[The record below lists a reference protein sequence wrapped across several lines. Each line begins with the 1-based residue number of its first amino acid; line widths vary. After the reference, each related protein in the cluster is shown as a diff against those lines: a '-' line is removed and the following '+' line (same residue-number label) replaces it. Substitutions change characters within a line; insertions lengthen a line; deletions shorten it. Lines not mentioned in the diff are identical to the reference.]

1 MSFEKYLKKRSLRE
15 SDNGDYYV
23 LYTFKAS
30 YPDYVPKRVG
40 ILFRFDQYARLT
52 GICDGIFSASQKIQF
67 SEETLRTFQKKHHV
81 GDDDELRYI
90 LKDDKN
96 YSNGL
101 LYITTFDDLKDFKSY
116 CTKYEVFKP
125 LNEHINE
132 DYNGYTNEETYDA
145 ALILNNDSGFD
156 REVNDIMDDCGS
168 LTEFNT
174 FFTED
179 VVDTLED
186 IMDKKLKDNDIFECI
201 IKDLAK
207 HAIAKVNWK
216 EIAAEYWED

>member
-15 SDNGDYYV
+15 SDTGDYYV
-23 LYTFKAS
+23 LYTFKAY

-40 ILFRFDQYARLT
+40 ILFRFNQNARLT

-67 SEETLRTFQKKHHV
+67 SEETLRSFQKKHHV
-81 GDDDELRYI
+81 SNDDELRYI

-101 LYITTFDDLKDFKSY
+101 LYITTFDDLKDFKNY

-132 DYNGYTNEETYDA
+132 DYNGYTNEETYAA
-145 ALILNNDSGFD
+145 ALILNNDYSFE
-156 REVNDIMDDCGS
+156 REVNDVMDDSKSMG
-168 LTEFNT
+168 EFIT
-174 FFTED
+174 FFEED
-179 VVDTLED
+179 VVDTLDD
-186 IMDKKLKDNDIFECI
+186 IIDKKLKDNDVLESI
-201 IKDLAK
+201 IKTLAK

-216 EIAAEYWED
+216 EIAAEYWEK

>member
-1 MSFEKYLKKRSLRE
+1 MSFENYLKRRSLKE

-40 ILFRFDQYARLT
+40 ILFRFNQNARLT

-81 GDDDELRYI
+81 GNDDQLRYI

-132 DYNGYTNEETYDA
+132 DYNGYSNQETYDV
-145 ALILNNDSGFD
+145 ALIINNERDIKED
-156 REVNDIMDDCGS
+156 IADVANQANDISELIGF
-168 LTEFNT
+168 LE
-174 FFTED
+174 ED
-179 VVDTLED
+179 FSDTLDEIID
-186 IMDKKLKDNDIFECI
+186 DKLDCSNGMEAI
-201 IKDLAK
+201 INTIAH
-207 HAIAKVNWK
+207 HALAKVNWR
-216 EIAAEYWED
+216 EIAEDFWKK

>member
-1 MSFEKYLKKRSLRE
+1 MSFENYLKNRSLRE

-23 LYTFKAS
+23 LYTFKTS

-81 GDDDELRYI
+81 GNDDQLRYI
-90 LKDDKN
+90 LKDDDN
-96 YSNGL
+96 YNNGL

-145 ALILNNDSGFD
+145 ALIINNDYGFEHD
-156 REVNDIMDDCGS
+156 VNGIMDDSETMG
-168 LTEFNT
+168 EFIK
-174 FFTED
+174 FFEED
-179 VVDTLED
+179 VVDTLDD
-186 IMDKKLKDNDIFECI
+186 IIDKKLKDNDVFESI
-201 IKDLAK
+201 IKTLAK
-207 HAIAKVNWK
+207 HALAKVNWK
-216 EIAAEYWED
+216 EIAAEYWEK

>member
-1 MSFEKYLKKRSLRE
+1 MSFEKYLKRRSLNE

-40 ILFRFDQYARLT
+40 ILFRFNQNARLT

-81 GDDDELRYI
+81 SNDDELRYI

-101 LYITTFDDLKDFKSY
+101 LYITTFDDLKDFKKY

-145 ALILNNDSGFD
+145 ALILNNDYGFEHD
-156 REVNDIMDDCGS
+156 VNGIMDDSETMG
-168 LTEFNT
+168 EFIK
-174 FFTED
+174 FFEED
-179 VVDTLED
+179 VVDTLEEL
-186 IMDKKLKDNDIFECI
+186 IDKKLKDKDVFESI
-201 IKDLAK
+201 IKTLAK

-216 EIAAEYWED
+216 EIAAEYWEK

>member
-1 MSFEKYLKKRSLRE
+1 MSFENYLKNRSLRE

-23 LYTFKAS
+23 LYTFKTS

-40 ILFRFDQYARLT
+40 ILFRFDQY
-52 GICDGIFSASQKIQF
+52 SQKIQF

-81 GDDDELRYI
+81 GNDDQLRYI
-90 LKDDKN
+90 LKDDDN
-96 YSNGL
+96 YNNGL

-145 ALILNNDSGFD
+145 ALIINNDYGFD
-156 REVNDIMDDCGS
+156 SDINAIMDDS
-168 LTEFNT
+168 ESQSELVKYFED
-174 FFTED
+174 D
-179 VVDTLED
+179 VVDAIEEL
-186 IMDKKLKDNDIFECI
+186 IDKKLKDSNVLESI
-201 IKDLAK
+201 IKTLAK

-216 EIAAEYWED
+216 EIAAEYWEK

>member
-1 MSFEKYLKKRSLRE
+1 MSFEKYLKNRSLRE

-40 ILFRFDQYARLT
+40 ILFRFNQNARLT

-67 SEETLRTFQKKHHV
+67 SEET
-81 GDDDELRYI
+81 
-90 LKDDKN
+90 KN

-145 ALILNNDSGFD
+145 ALILNNDYGFEHD
-156 REVNDIMDDCGS
+156 VNGIMDDSETMG
-168 LTEFNT
+168 EFIK
-174 FFTED
+174 FFEED
-179 VVDTLED
+179 VVDTLDD
-186 IMDKKLKDNDIFECI
+186 IIDKKLKDNDVLESI
-201 IKDLAK
+201 IKTLAK
-207 HAIAKVNWK
+207 HALAKVNWK
-216 EIAAEYWED
+216 EIAAEYWEK

>member
-1 MSFEKYLKKRSLRE
+1 MSFEKYLKNRSLRE

-186 IMDKKLKDNDIFECI
+186 IMDKKLKDNDVFESI
-201 IKDLAK
+201 IKTLAK
-207 HAIAKVNWK
+207 HAISKVNWK
-216 EIAAEYWED
+216 EIAAEYWEN

>member
-1 MSFEKYLKKRSLRE
+1 MSFEKYLKNRSLNE

-40 ILFRFDQYARLT
+40 ILFRFNQNARLT

-81 GDDDELRYI
+81 SNDDELRYI

-145 ALILNNDSGFD
+145 ALILNNDYGFD
-156 REVNDIMDDCGS
+156 REINDIMDDS
-168 LTEFNT
+168 ESQSDLVNYFED
-174 FFTED
+174 D
-179 VVDTLED
+179 VVDALED
-186 IMDKKLKDNDIFECI
+186 LIDKKLKDSNVLESI
-201 IKDLAK
+201 IKTLAK

-216 EIAAEYWED
+216 EIAAEYWER

>member
-1 MSFEKYLKKRSLRE
+1 MSFEKYLKKHSLRE
-15 SDNGDYYV
+15 SDTGDYYV

-40 ILFRFDQYARLT
+40 ILFRFNQNARLT

-81 GDDDELRYI
+81 SNDDELRYI

-101 LYITTFDDLKDFKSY
+101 LYITTFEDLKDFEKY

-125 LNEHINE
+125 LNENINE
-132 DYNGYTNEETYDA
+132 DYNGYTNEETYDV

-174 FFTED
+174 FFMED
-179 VVDTLED
+179 VADTLDD
-186 IMDKKLKDNDIFECI
+186 IIDSKLKDNQVLESI
-201 IKDLAK
+201 IKTLAK
-207 HAIAKVNWK
+207 HAIAKVNWR
-216 EIAAEYWED
+216 EIAAEYWEK